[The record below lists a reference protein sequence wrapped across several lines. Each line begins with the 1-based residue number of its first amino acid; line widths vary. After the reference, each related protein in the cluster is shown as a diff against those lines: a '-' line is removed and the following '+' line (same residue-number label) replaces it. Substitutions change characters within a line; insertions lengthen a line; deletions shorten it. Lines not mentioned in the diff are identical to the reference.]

1 MTVADPRGAFGRGE
15 RFVPFEPERCA
26 GEASIG
32 ERLLFDTPVMLP
44 TGTCITVAVER
55 AGPSSWIVSDLGL
68 THAEAVLLD
77 CAEAYERRV
86 REAAKEVGVEIDP
99 SCQGVFV
106 RVKDV
111 RQIGP
116 ALACVANAACR
127 AFERALELRAT
138 RVENKR
144 LVRLAHRLES
154 LLRGVKVE
162 RSVEIFGSSNHI
174 WQVDLR
180 VRRADRQFLLDL
192 VSPHATSVTTTATK
206 FHDIARLPD
215 PPDRIA
221 VVPSREAMGT
231 WLGVLSQAAN
241 VVEEGAS
248 DRTWQRALAA

>member
-1 MTVADPRGAFGRGE
+1 MTVATPRRAFDRRE

-55 AGPSSWIVSDLGL
+55 AGPTSWIVSDLGL
-68 THAEAVLLD
+68 THAEALLLD
-77 CAEAYERRV
+77 YAEAYKRRV

-99 SCQGVFV
+99 SGQVVFV
-106 RVKDV
+106 RVEDA

-116 ALACVANAACR
+116 ALAWVADAARR
-127 AFERALELRAT
+127 AFEGALELRAT
-138 RVENKR
+138 RVEAQRLALFARRLER
-144 LVRLAHRLES
+144 LVRD
-154 LLRGVKVE
+154 VNVE
-162 RSVEIFGSSNHI
+162 RSIEIPGSSNHI
-174 WQVDLR
+174 WRVDLR

-192 VSPHATSVTTTATK
+192 VSPHATSVTTTVTK